1 MGIPELNNED
11 DNSFGDMLKKLDEDD
26 IKIIVQLD
34 VIKRGKRVTTIKG
47 FTNVDQIETTAH
59 QLKKSIGTGG
69 TSKNGVIVLQ
79 GDHRSKVTEFLISK
93 GFHKDSIE
101 VI

>member
-93 GFHKDSIE
+93 GFQKDSIE

>member
-79 GDHRSKVTEFLISK
+79 GDHRYKVTEFLISK
-93 GFHKDSIE
+93 GFQKDSIE

>member
-1 MGIPELNNED
+1 MCIPELNNED
-11 DNSFGDMLKKLDEDD
+11 ENSFGDMLKKLDEDD

-47 FTNVDQIETTAH
+47 FTNADQIETTAH

-69 TSKNGVIVLQ
+69 TAKNGVIVLQ
-79 GDHRSKVTEFLISK
+79 GDHRTKVTEFLISK
-93 GFHKDSIE
+93 GFQKDSIE

>member
-1 MGIPELNNED
+1 MSIPELNNED

-69 TSKNGVIVLQ
+69 TAKNGVIVLQ

-93 GFHKDSIE
+93 GFQKDSIE

>member
-1 MGIPELNNED
+1 MSIPELNNED

-47 FTNVDQIETTAH
+47 FTNTDQIETTAH

-69 TSKNGVIVLQ
+69 TAKNGVIVLQ
-79 GDHRSKVTEFLISK
+79 GDHRTKVTEFLVSK
-93 GFHKDSIE
+93 GFQKDSIE

>member
-1 MGIPELNNED
+1 MSIPELNNED

-69 TSKNGVIVLQ
+69 TAKNGVIVLQ
-79 GDHRSKVTEFLISK
+79 GDHRTKVTEFLISK
-93 GFHKDSIE
+93 GFQKDSIE